1 MVISVFSKPKLH
13 KILPP
18 LVWDKE
24 MIKPTTHTRTET
36 DTHTQTVRSRSADIC
51 CLKLQE
57 KGMVSKNRAVVSY
70 RAVMTRVSALRPKHK
85 HTPVLFSSV
94 VPRWKELA

>member
-24 MIKPTTHTRTET
+24 MIKTTTHTLSEMN
-36 DTHTQTVRSRSADIC
+36 THRQTFRFRSADI
-51 CLKLQE
+51 
-57 KGMVSKNRAVVSY
+57 VV
-70 RAVMTRVSALRPKHK
+70 
-85 HTPVLFSSV
+85 
-94 VPRWKELA
+94 